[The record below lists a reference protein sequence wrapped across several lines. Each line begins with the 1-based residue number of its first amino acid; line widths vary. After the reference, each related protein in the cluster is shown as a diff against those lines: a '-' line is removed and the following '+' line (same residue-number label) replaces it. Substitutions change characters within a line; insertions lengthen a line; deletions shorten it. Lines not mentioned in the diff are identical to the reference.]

1 MNGLEDFTFKEE
13 FNSFKVE
20 SSSISLF
27 LALKYFKSSQKRI
40 AFFAKSNSDV
50 EKIEQSI
57 NSLNTNIL
65 TCTFP
70 SFDCSF
76 LSNLSPTI
84 DNKRQRIKTLYNLY
98 QNKEMILISS
108 LVNYTKIIEF
118 LKKNNFELVDFVTNA
133 GEYSKRGEIID
144 IFSPLSNY
152 PVRVFFHF
160 ENIEKIK
167 RISINTQ
174 ETSIE
179 IDKYEICPPSEFIFN
194 DENISHF
201 RKEFRELEL
210 INKDDYYQSISEKN
224 IIEGSEQ
231 FFPILNKS
239 LSPLTDYIGNFELFF
254 YKDYKIN
261 FDKAYNDK
269 LNEFGINKAY
279 FLNESS

>member
-1 MNGLEDFTFKEE
+1 MNGLKDFTFKDE

-20 SSSISLF
+20 GSSISLF
-27 LALKYFKSSQKRI
+27 LVLKYLKSPQKRI

-57 NSLNTNIL
+57 KSLNTNIL

-108 LVNYTKIIEF
+108 LESLVEKTISKKSFINSELVLSVNSDINYTKIIEF

-167 RISINTQ
+167 KISINTQ

-179 IDKYEICPPSEFIFN
+179 VGHVHFSRTYFRQGRPVDWEGPGSRPMACCGHGGRNRLGCPKT
-194 DENISHF
+194 H
-201 RKEFRELEL
+201 
-210 INKDDYYQSISEKN
+210 
-224 IIEGSEQ
+224 
-231 FFPILNKS
+231 
-239 LSPLTDYIGNFELFF
+239 
-254 YKDYKIN
+254 
-261 FDKAYNDK
+261 
-269 LNEFGINKAY
+269 
-279 FLNESS
+279 